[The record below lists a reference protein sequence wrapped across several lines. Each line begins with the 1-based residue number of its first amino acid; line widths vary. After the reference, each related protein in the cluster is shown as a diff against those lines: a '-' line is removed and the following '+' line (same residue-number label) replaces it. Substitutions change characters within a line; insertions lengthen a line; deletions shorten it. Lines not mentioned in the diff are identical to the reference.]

1 MAGVDEIETRTAHRR
16 ARKILS
22 AVSLGL
28 GVEDPFK
35 VESGNEAI
43 RFDAPVEQFWSSEAH
58 RWKPSTKATNRRLID
73 HYLIPAFGAVAVADI
88 TQPMILKWRDGMSE
102 RAGTANRTL
111 PVMSGMMRVAETMGL
126 RPRRSNP
133 CRFIQRYKA
142 NWPPKPKLGAASIAP
157 RRFWKSEN
165 ANSRRC
171 FKASPDY
178 HCLHA
183 GGIRD

>member
-73 HYLIPAFGAVAVADI
+73 HYLIPAFGANEEMGWRRDGFMNHPAS
-88 TQPMILKWRDGMSE
+88 MILNKITYFQRGGKTPSHHFVHRIE
-102 RAGTANRTL
+102 
-111 PVMSGMMRVAETMGL
+111 
-126 RPRRSNP
+126 
-133 CRFIQRYKA
+133 CR
-142 NWPPKPKLGAASIAP
+142 
-157 RRFWKSEN
+157 
-165 ANSRRC
+165 
-171 FKASPDY
+171 
-178 HCLHA
+178 
-183 GGIRD
+183 